1 MISKPGITNQ
11 SDFLRYWNVE
21 TGELSNYHPANIRGG
36 ILADAMGLGKSL
48 SLLSLLALDWTYHQ
62 KDCAKVGPTLLVVQP
77 SLVRTWEQQIRTHLR
92 PQTLRYWTY
101 CGPKR
106 SEGASAMHNH
116 DIVITTYDLVA
127 IEWRDLDK
135 GPKPLFSINW
145 HRIVLDEGTL
155 RSQHKRRHSKLTNTA
170 HEIRRGATL
179 KARAICALRGQLR
192 WAISGTPLQNSWEDL
207 ASLLNFLKVYPDHDL
222 KSIKAMLKPHVV
234 DSPIRTI
241 LTSICLRRSKVAIDL
256 PNRTD
261 EVHKV
266 DFEDDE
272 ACYYKSINDLAITC
286 LHQEAAQRSLETYSN
301 MLIKIN
307 TLRQI
312 CNLGT
317 CYEGSS
323 KAPVRSHK
331 TGNTR
336 QEVFE
341 GLVSSGLAI
350 CSKYDNDISMLE
362 GSNDTHLNGV
372 EAFNSSQPRI
382 TQCGEFICTS
392 CSTLA
397 DDTMPS
403 TTGRCLHEPP
413 CETFTVSVTSST
425 PATPSKSTTTRLPV
439 KMRALQKDL
448 LAIPETDKR

>member
-1 MISKPGITNQ
+1 MISEAEMTHQ
-11 SDFLRYWNVE
+11 SDLVRYWNVE

-48 SLLSLLALDWTYHQ
+48 SILSLLALDWTHHQ
-62 KDCAKVGPTLLVVQP
+62 NDCAKVGPTLLVVQP

-127 IEWRDLDK
+127 IEWRGLDK

-155 RSQHKRRHSKLTNTA
+155 PSQHKHGHSKLTITA
-170 HEIRRGATL
+170 HEIRRGSTL
-179 KARAICALRGQLR
+179 RAKAICALRGQLR
-192 WAISGTPLQNSWEDL
+192 WAISGTPLQNRWDDL

-241 LTSICLRRSKVAIDL
+241 LTSICLRRSKAAIDL

-272 ACYYKSINDLAITC
+272 ACYYKSINDLATTC
-286 LHQEAAQRSLETYSN
+286 LHQEAAQGSLVTYSN

-307 TLRQI
+307 ALRQI

-317 CYEGSS
+317 CYQGPSR
-323 KAPVRSHK
+323 APGKLRE
-331 TGNTR
+331 TDNTR
-336 QEVFE
+336 QEVFD

-350 CSKYDNDISMLE
+350 CSKCDKDMSMLE
-362 GSNDTHLNGV
+362 ASNDTHLNGV
-372 EAFNSSQPRI
+372 EAFNCSQPRV
-382 TQCGEFICTS
+382 TACGELICTS
-392 CSTLA
+392 CSTFA
-397 DDTMPS
+397 DDAVQS
-403 TTGRCLHEPP
+403 TTGGCLHEPR
-413 CETFTVSVTSST
+413 CETFTVSVIVSA